1 MGSSPLATVSFFKNH
16 VGSSCNSGTGR
27 SHKIGPAVTA
37 PDPQRVPPPWR
48 LRGSGYVFLFTFE
61 PWFLRNGGFL
71 PPELV
76 GEHFEGELGVLMLVD
91 YGRSPVGPY
100 RELLFAAG
108 RNLRWRRHLFSIS
121 RIYVSTAASAAN
133 GRENWAIPKEAAEFE
148 VVPGEEGAERVIVQ
162 RDRLAEVDLTVAP
175 GRGLPL
181 PASSLFVPSSWRTIA
196 QFREGRTCET
206 RLSGWGTL
214 RPARLLDFR
223 TMPKAFPD
231 VNEGKL
237 IAGFRVQDFRLRFP
251 QPRVRPE
258 AS

>member
-1 MGSSPLATVSFFKNH
+1 MTEPSVS
-16 VGSSCNSGTGR
+16 
-27 SHKIGPAVTA
+27 
-37 PDPQRVPPPWR
+37 RVPPPWR

-91 YGRSPVGPY
+91 YRRSPVGPY

-108 RNLRWRRHLFSIS
+108 RNLRWRHHLFSIS
-121 RIYVSTAASAAN
+121 RIYVSTAASAVN
-133 GRENWAIPKEAAEFE
+133 GRENWGIPKQTAEFE
-148 VVPGEEGAERVIVQ
+148 VVPGEDGAERVIVQ
-162 RDRLAEVDLTVAP
+162 RDQLAEVDLTVAP

-181 PASSLFVPSSWRTIA
+181 PASSLFAPSSWRTIT
-196 QFREGRTCET
+196 QFRDGRVYET
-206 RLSGWGTL
+206 RLGGWGVL

-237 IAGFRVQDFRLRFP
+237 VAGFQVSDFRLRFP
-251 QPRVRPE
+251 RPRV
-258 AS
+258 S